1 MSIFSYNCSVPFFRS
16 LAFAIVLCSA
26 GLLSVGCAST
36 AGSSS
41 IGDMRIVSV
50 GGATT
55 ETIYALGSEAS
66 LVGTDTSSVYPEAA
80 AKLPQV
86 GYQRTLSAEGVISLK
101 PTLVIISADAGP
113 PPAIQQIENAGIKIA
128 RVNTDNTF
136 EGTKA
141 KIRQIAELLGKK
153 DQGETLVSK
162 LEGEMA
168 EAERVVTSLERKR
181 KVAFIFARGAGSPQV
196 SGTGTPADAMIKL
209 AGGAN
214 AITEFELYKPLTAEA
229 LVAAQPEVILLPA
242 RGLEAMGGVD
252 AVLALPGVADTP
264 AGKNRKI
271 VSVDDVLLLGFSPR
285 LGLAVKELS
294 EKIK

>member
-1 MSIFSYNCSVPFFRS
+1 
-16 LAFAIVLCSA
+16 
-26 GLLSVGCAST
+26 
-36 AGSSS
+36 
-41 IGDMRIVSV
+41 MRIVSV